1 MKNRILFII
10 ALIWF
15 CTRLYGQNL
24 THMDQVFSRSLDT
37 VTGCF
42 VLYDLEDL
50 DFDPE
55 YIDMVKD
62 IMLQDEAGD
71 YTLYGKTGGGRI
83 GENKF
88 IGWYVGFVETSDNV
102 FIFSMNIDAKDFI
115 TARDLREK
123 ITREILKAAK
133 AI

>member
-1 MKNRILFII
+1 MESYLQNINYGNNDIQAGIDNF
-10 ALIWF
+10 WF
-15 CTRLYGQNL
+15 WKLKISATE
-24 THMDQVFSRSLDT
+24 QVEFLKR
-37 VTGCF
+37 F
-42 VLYDLEDL
+42 YLEDL